1 MRTSGE
7 TTPFHTNHQVERDH
21 MTQGNLVAEDT
32 GERPQQT
39 KNALKS
45 LADWGITET
54 GASTLGELI
63 KEIMLS
69 GEPQPDWEQIAGIPL
84 SDLADPPP
92 NVPVVLAEWAS
103 TLTEREQEVFRDRMV
118 ARNRKKTFDEL
129 SQELRVHPST
139 VRETQEGVRN
149 KLLDFMKTRKGRPIL
164 RRVEGIRGTMG
175 AAMKEDAANEALD
188 LPETDP
194 TRDLLLSLAGPYRR
208 DGEWLVLERLVD
220 TDPTEELLRAA
231 SDAGRLNER
240 MITYRLERWGLE
252 PGKHRDWITRDGR
265 VREFKGRLVLWG
277 KNLSDL
283 AVMALDDLGA
293 PATSQ
298 EIQEHLGEG
307 VSPRSLH
314 VALSRDLRLVKTG
327 PRVWGLRS
335 WRLPEYFGMVHQM
348 RQVLQEQGE
357 MPVGELFQLMSS
369 AYGAGEE
376 TLRAAAAKQDF
387 VTAKGR
393 IRLRNESETTPKRP
407 RRRLTGTG
415 ET

>member
-1 MRTSGE
+1 
-7 TTPFHTNHQVERDH
+7 
-21 MTQGNLVAEDT
+21 MTQGSLVAEDT
-32 GERPQQT
+32 GERPHRAG
-39 KNALKS
+39 NALRS
-45 LADWGITET
+45 LADWGMTET

-63 KEIMLS
+63 EEIRHS
-69 GEPQPDWEQIAGIPL
+69 GERQPDWEQIAGIPL
-84 SDLADPPP
+84 CELAAPPG
-92 NVPVVLAEWAS
+92 NVPAALEKWAS
-103 TLTEREQEVFRDRMV
+103 TLTEREQQVLRGRLM
-118 ARNRKKTFDEL
+118 ARGREKTFDEL
-129 SQELRVHPST
+129 GQELQVHPAT
-139 VRETQEGVRN
+139 VRETLEGVRN

-164 RRVEGIRGTMG
+164 RRVEVIRVTLG
-175 AAMKEDAANEALD
+175 AAMKEDQANEALD
-188 LPETDP
+188 LLETDHY
-194 TRDLLLSLAGPYRR
+194 RGLLLSLAGPYRR

-348 RQVLQEQGE
+348 RQVLQDRGE
-357 MPVGELFQLMSS
+357 MPVDELFQLMSS